1 MAPNVGFKEVQAY
14 AQANNVD
21 FKTAAKKLGLS
32 EKEAADL
39 EKLGGDPGA
48 PEDGFKKTQYTING
62 KPVTLAH
69 TFKLKSGRQVQVFK
83 DAQGKEIFQYKAAD
97 GTNLKEAYFKKQE
110 GVEGKRYVVMGN
122 GQLGT
127 VKDQTKPQE
136 EKGWWDK
143 TCDFVKENAGY
154 IAAGTAVV
162 GAIAGGVM
170 CATGVGATVGAPLL
184 YGSLGVLGIGALSS
198 CSQSQ
203 DVDITFI
210 NDNSSLLEAIN
221 ALKDGQDVQI
231 GILQKILAREVQNGT
246 TLEEIL
252 NMVGG
257 NQEILNMIAASL
269 PKLFQEVITAI
280 NMGNEQIL
288 HAISELQANVD
299 VLTNLVANLPGDIK
313 NEFQGDLNAIINAIK
328 TGNSSLEDIKK
339 MIKGLA
345 GKLEGIIDRLDVNNQ
360 YQKDIKEILE
370 QIRTGQLN
378 DSEAI
383 LAMIELLKNIENIT
397 GEINNKLDVVI
408 NGLKALYSQNQ
419 NIQKYLAKIAEY
431 IKQNNNKTDVTNNLL
446 QMLLDKSQS
455 GGLTEAQLEAI
466 LKAISENG
474 NKIDITN
481 KLLADIK
488 GGQEYILEAINKFGV
503 DILNKMDV
511 VVKMIN
517 NIGGSNNADIKAA
530 LEDILKQLVKMDAR
544 QSEDTKAILDAIAN
558 IKFTGGNVD
567 LSSVEAMLAKLI
579 ELVGQNGKQLSDIN
593 AKLDVLNITAKA
605 IEAKLDASNKD
616 HKVIIDILNG
626 LKVNGGNGYDD
637 SKLLA
642 ILDLISN
649 KLDDIL
655 AAIKDH
661 DVKVTVDVTGK
672 VTCDCNCGG
681 NHEGILGDLE
691 DLLG

>member
-170 CATGVGATVGAPLL
+170 CATGVGSAVGAPLL
-184 YGSLGVLGIGALSS
+184 YGSLGVLGVGALSS
-198 CSQSQ
+198 CSQEQ
-203 DVDITFI
+203 NVGVYVGYNDIAKELGIALEPFLKIMQQLGIDI
-210 NDNSSLLEAIN
+210 NTIIDQNEDMKGIMTAILNQVTSTNSLLNEFRNDMNKNDTEI
-221 ALKDGQDVQI
+221 LKA
-231 GILQKILAREVQNGT
+231 ILQLQND
-246 TLEEIL
+246 
-252 NMVGG
+252 V
-257 NQEILNMIAASL
+257 S
-269 PKLFQEVITAI
+269 VITDLIAK
-280 NMGNEQIL
+280 
-288 HAISELQANVD
+288 
-299 VLTNLVANLPGDIK
+299 LPSDIK
-313 NEFQGDLNAIINAIK
+313 AEFQGDLDAILNAIK
-328 TGNSSLEDIKK
+328 QGNTSLSNLTTIIE
-339 MIKGLA
+339 GLA
-345 GKLEGIIDRLDVNNQ
+345 EKLEGIIDRLDVNNQ

-370 QIRTGQLN
+370 KIQSGQMK
-378 DSEAI
+378 DSEKL

-558 IKFTGGNVD
+558 IKFSGGNVD

>member
-203 DVDITFI
+203 DVGVYVGYNDIAKELGIALEPFLKIMQQLGIDI
-210 NDNSSLLEAIN
+210 NTIIDQNEDMKGIMTAILNQVTSTNSLLNEFRNDMNKNDTEI
-221 ALKDGQDVQI
+221 LKA
-231 GILQKILAREVQNGT
+231 ILQLQND
-246 TLEEIL
+246 
-252 NMVGG
+252 V
-257 NQEILNMIAASL
+257 S
-269 PKLFQEVITAI
+269 VITDLIAK
-280 NMGNEQIL
+280 
-288 HAISELQANVD
+288 
-299 VLTNLVANLPGDIK
+299 LPSDIK
-313 NEFQGDLNAIINAIK
+313 AEFQGDLDAILNAIK
-328 TGNSSLEDIKK
+328 QGNTSLSNLTTIIE
-339 MIKGLA
+339 GLA
-345 GKLEGIIDRLDVNNQ
+345 EKLEGIIDRLDVNNQ

-370 QIRTGQLN
+370 KIQSGQMK
-378 DSEAI
+378 DSEKL

-558 IKFTGGNVD
+558 IKFSGGNVD